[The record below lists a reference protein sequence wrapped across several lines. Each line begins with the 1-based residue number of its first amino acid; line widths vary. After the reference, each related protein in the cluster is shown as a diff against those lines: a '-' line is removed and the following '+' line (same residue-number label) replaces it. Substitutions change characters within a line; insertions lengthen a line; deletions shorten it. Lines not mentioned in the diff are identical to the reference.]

1 MASPLGDYLYLS
13 YMTLNIMVLGVMLI
27 GLIKFVK
34 EL

>member
-1 MASPLGDYLYLS
+1 MPSPMMDYVYLS
-13 YMTLNIMVLGVMLI
+13 YMTLNILVMSVMLI